1 MSDAITTA
9 TRMNWAVHHEEA
21 IAGLDAAVVALLAI
35 QRHVGKPLDGRVKTL
50 MEHVLSIRTRVDR
63 GLQGILELQIS
74 DKKPL

>member
-21 IAGLDAAVVALLAI
+21 IAGLDAAVVALLAV

-50 MEHVLSIRTRVDR
+50 MQHVLNIRSRVDR
-63 GLQGILELQIS
+63 GLQGIVERQLL
-74 DKKPL
+74 DKKTL